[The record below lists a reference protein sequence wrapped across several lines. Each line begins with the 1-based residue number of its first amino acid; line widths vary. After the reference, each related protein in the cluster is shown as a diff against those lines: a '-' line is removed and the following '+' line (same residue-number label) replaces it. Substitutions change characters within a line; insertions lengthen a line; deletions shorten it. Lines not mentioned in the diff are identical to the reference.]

1 MKRSLFGLA
10 LLFCCCAAQAQD
22 HQWGWE
28 LKTFA
33 YRNLDDSTAV
43 DNALAGA
50 VGWGSC
56 TTCAGGQNEDTAV
69 INTAPFQNPPSID
82 GASRIFTISGLQYA
96 NGAWWYKVGPNDK
109 VNKFKFDFWLQVDEG
124 TLGAQALEF
133 DAFQYIIRQGRTKYF
148 WGTQCNYFT
157 GFWDLWNE
165 GGQAWEET
173 QIPCQKFTPGVW
185 YHVTLRF
192 RREHCNPPL
201 DKYETLDIVQYD
213 SKNKIACKKKYVL
226 NAEYPAGTLPTDYTE
241 NMGVQF
247 QMDLGASGGTMSE
260 WVDKVN
266 LFARKEDNDREDE
279 DQR

>member
-1 MKRSLFGLA
+1 MKR
-10 LLFCCCAAQAQD
+10 LLGIILLLCCCAAWAQD
-22 HQWGWE
+22 DEHRIY
-28 LKTFA
+28 A

-69 INTAPFQNPPSID
+69 INELGTPFQTSPSVD
-82 GASRIFTISGLQYA
+82 GASRLFQISGQQYA

-124 TLGAQALEF
+124 TSAAQALEF
-133 DAFQYIIRQGRTKYF
+133 DAFQYIIMKGRTNYF

-157 GFWDLWNE
+157 GGWELWNE
-165 GGQAWEET
+165 GDQVWEPT
-173 QIPCQKFTPGVW
+173 QIQCEQFKPGIW
-185 YHVTLRF
+185 YRITLRF
-192 RREHCNPPL
+192 RREHCEPPL
-201 DKYETLDIVQYD
+201 DKYETLEIVQYD
-213 SKNKIACKKKYVL
+213 NDKDRIVSRKKYKLDV
-226 NAEYPAGTLPTDYTE
+226 EYPAGTLPADYTE

-247 QMDLGASGGTMSE
+247 QMDIGPASATMSE

-266 LFARKEDNDREDE
+266 LFAKKGDDDNEDE
-279 DQR
+279 DPRK